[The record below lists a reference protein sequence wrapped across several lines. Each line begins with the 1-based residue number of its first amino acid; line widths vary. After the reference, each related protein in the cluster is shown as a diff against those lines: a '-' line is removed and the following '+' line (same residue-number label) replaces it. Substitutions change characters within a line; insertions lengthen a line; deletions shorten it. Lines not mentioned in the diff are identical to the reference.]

1 MDLLARQLLYSR
13 PAGTAAVPSNAK
25 LRIWGW
31 LTSLELSLLI
41 AVEKRVASSGGKEV
55 AKP

>member
-13 PAGTAAVPSNAK
+13 PAGIAAVPSNAK